1 MLTVTYS
8 RFRDKPAAP
17 AIRPYNLYRIY
28 GLDFLKH
35 PWRQSH
41 DYSRIRALA
50 RDASLRWPT
59 DATEVVVES
68 ATVGFLPIAKF
79 VAGREYRWRGG

>member
-8 RFRDKPAAP
+8 RLRVKPTTP
-17 AIRPYNLYRIY
+17 VTRPHNLYRIY

-35 PWRQSH
+35 PWRQTH

-59 DATEVVVES
+59 NATEVVVES
-68 ATVGFLPIAKF
+68 MTVGFLPIAKF
-79 VAGREYRWRGG
+79 VAGSEYRWRGG